1 MKMTKHTAQMDVFTG
16 HIIPTKEVTA
26 IYPECRPTV
35 GRIYPAEICFGMGPY
50 FCVIPV
56 ADKRIILRRG
66 EFRIVEDGEIP
77 EGAGHAGD

>member
-26 IYPECRPTV
+26 IFQDYRPVV
-35 GRIYPAEICFGMGPY
+35 GRVYPAEICFGMGPY
-50 FCVIPV
+50 FCVIQV

-66 EFRIVEDGEIP
+66 EFRIVDDGEIP
-77 EGAGHAGD
+77 KGAGHAGD

>member
-1 MKMTKHTAQMDVFTG
+1 MKMQKHTAQMDVFTG

-26 IYPECRPTV
+26 IYPECRPVV
-35 GRIYPAEICFGMGPY
+35 GQVYPAEICFGMGPY

-66 EFRIVEDGEIP
+66 EFRIVDDGEIP
-77 EGAGHAGD
+77 EGAANAGD